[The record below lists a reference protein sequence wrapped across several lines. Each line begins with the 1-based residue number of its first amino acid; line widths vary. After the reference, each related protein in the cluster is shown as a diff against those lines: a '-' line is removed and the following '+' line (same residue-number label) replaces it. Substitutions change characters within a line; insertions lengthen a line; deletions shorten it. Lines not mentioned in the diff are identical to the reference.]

1 MLRMR
6 ECCILSPAAC
16 DCDQTTDVT
25 TITTLIDHAE
35 DYIML
40 SNIVI
45 PWTKDCMTTS
55 WLLMLLIMMQSSAQ
69 GIAMHPIR
77 DHDVNSWLLKFKW
90 GSVSHLGRSDTAMLR
105 FIKRTPTFQIAVS
118 HLDLNSLQW
127 VRQWNINSV
136 NHSVSEWVS
145 QSVSQSIV
153 HYSPLSTA

>member
-1 MLRMR
+1 MQNQWNAQNARRVAFYHRQLA
-6 ECCILSPAAC
+6 IAIVWS
-16 DCDQTTDVT
+16 TDVITMT
-25 TITTLIDHAE
+25 TTIDHAE

-105 FIKRTPTFQIAVS
+105 FIKRIPTFQIAVS
-118 HLDLNSLQW
+118 HLDLNSFQW
-127 VRQWNINSV
+127 VRQWNINSA
-136 NHSVSEWVS
+136 NHSISEWVS
-145 QSVSQSIV
+145 QSVSQ
-153 HYSPLSTA
+153 